1 MFSKSSL
8 AVLLLA
14 ALAVNASVIARQEE
28 GAEETSV
35 SVEGTDSV
43 IPTNSDGVPVESG
56 VPEDG
61 APEESTEGEEGAPE
75 ETAEDGDEEPSPSDE
90 ETPETPEES
99 EAAEEDAEG
108 AARPLAL
115 SFAGIAGVLGSA
127 VVGAAIAL

>member
-1 MFSKSSL
+1 MLLRRLVSNTLTHSSHNKHDL
-8 AVLLLA
+8 TH
-14 ALAVNASVIARQEE
+14 AL
-28 GAEETSV
+28 
-35 SVEGTDSV
+35 
-43 IPTNSDGVPVESG
+43 PL
-56 VPEDG
+56 
-61 APEESTEGEEGAPE
+61 
-75 ETAEDGDEEPSPSDE
+75 AEDGDEEPSPSDE

>member
-1 MFSKSSL
+1 MLTLGLF
-8 AVLLLA
+8 V
-14 ALAVNASVIARQEE
+14 EE

-75 ETAEDGDEEPSPSDE
+75 ETGKQHSN
-90 ETPETPEES
+90 T
-99 EAAEEDAEG
+99 
-108 AARPLAL
+108 L
-115 SFAGIAGVLGSA
+115 IAQ
-127 VVGAAIAL
+127 